1 MSITLENVTKRYGG
15 GQVVV
20 DRVSLDV
27 QTGELFVLLG
37 ASGSGKSTIL
47 RMLAGLTAP
56 DEGVIRFADRDVTRV
71 PPQKRDVGLVF
82 QNYSIFRHMTVGDN
96 IEFGLR
102 IRGVPASEREQRREE
117 LLELVGLGGLA
128 ARFDS
133 QLSGGQRQRVALAR
147 ALAYKPG
154 VLLLDEPFGALDV
167 QIRGQLRQNL
177 KEIQKSL
184 GVTTV
189 LVTHDQEEAFELGQR
204 IAVMDRGRLL
214 EVNTP
219 ERLYAQ
225 PRSLFVAT
233 FLGGGTILVGRCQD
247 HKVAL
252 GGLSLPIPA
261 EVPHDEGDRVRVLIR
276 PEQVRLTAEPPQPG
290 APVLGQGEVI
300 EQNFSG
306 ATRRTRVRLPPLPG
320 VRQVVPPLP
329 FGEENPVLDVVVP
342 AHDPPTPLAPWV
354 SLEAWHILRQPTP
367 RLLVCDEG
375 EGIAPALELAKPLV
389 DALDA
394 IPTVLGV
401 APDTRR
407 QDALRE
413 ALTER
418 ATAAGLAQPAIRVR
432 RGDLA
437 EQIALE
443 EREAPYDFVIV
454 GAGDSD
460 PRPALRHTNLSDEL
474 LPRITTP
481 LLLVRGRPRR
491 FERILICTAVGE
503 PGKADIRAGGWL
515 ARRLNATV
523 TLLHVT
529 IPGRTMP
536 ALVHAHLTRGVATLR
551 ELEVKGR
558 PSLREAASP
567 LEGILAELRSEPYDL
582 VVTGA
587 PPPFL
592 RAPIRGASI
601 TQMIVRQAGCSIL
614 VVPAGTW

>member
-1 MSITLENVTKRYGG
+1 MSITLDNVTKRYGS

-20 DRVSLDV
+20 DRASLEV
-27 QTGELFVLLG
+27 TTGELFVLLG

-47 RMLAGLTAP
+47 RMLAGLTPP
-56 DEGVIRFADRDVTRV
+56 DEGVIRFGDRDVTHV

-82 QNYSIFRHMTVGDN
+82 QNYSIFRHMTVGEN

-102 IRGVPASEREQRREE
+102 IRGVPAAEREQRREE
-117 LLELVGLGGLA
+117 LLDLVGLSGLA
-128 ARFDS
+128 ARFES

-147 ALAYKPG
+147 ALAYKPA

-167 QIRGQLRQNL
+167 KIRSQLRQNL
-177 KEIQKSL
+177 KEIQRTL

-204 IAVMDRGRLL
+204 IGVMDRGRLL

-233 FLGGGTILVGRCQD
+233 FLGGGTILVGRCKD
-247 HKVAL
+247 HRVTL
-252 GGLSLPIPA
+252 GDLNLPIPS

-276 PEQVRLTAEPPQPG
+276 PEQVRLTEERPAAG
-290 APVLGQGEVI
+290 SVLGQGEVI
-300 EQNFSG
+300 EQTFSG
-306 ATRRTRVRLPPLPG
+306 ATRRTRVRLQPLPG
-320 VRQVVPPLP
+320 VRQVVPALP
-329 FGEENPVLDVVVP
+329 FGEENPILDVVIP
-342 AHDPPTPLAPWV
+342 AHDPPPPAKPWV
-354 SLEAWHILRQPTP
+354 TLEAWHILRQPTP

-375 EGIAPALELAKPLV
+375 TGIAPALELAKPLV

-394 IPTVLGV
+394 IPNVLGV
-401 APDTRR
+401 AADSREQDR
-407 QDALRE
+407 LRDAL
-413 ALTER
+413 
-418 ATAAGLAQPAIRVR
+418 TARSAEAGLEGATIRVR

-443 EREAPYDFVIV
+443 EREAAYDFVIV
-454 GAGDSD
+454 GAGDID
-460 PRPALRHTNLSDEL
+460 PKPGLRRSSLVDEL
-474 LPRITTP
+474 LERMTTP

-515 ARRLNATV
+515 ARRLNATAS
-523 TLLHVT
+523 LLHVT

-558 PSLREAASP
+558 PVLREADSP
-567 LEGILAELRSEPYDL
+567 IEGILAELRGEPYDL
-582 VVTGA
+582 VVIGA
-587 PPPFL
+587 PAPYA
-592 RAPIRGASI
+592 RAPIRGVSI
-601 TQMIVRQAGCSIL
+601 TRQVVRQAGCSIL
-614 VVPAGTW
+614 VVPAGAW